1 MEVVFHSVQTNL
13 NMASELEIDKNLFNY
28 IQKFE
33 TNEIDFLKFKYP
45 SIDFAS
51 PAIHDEYNLLTSSSF
66 LEYKKVKISIVP
78 ADSEVL
84 RELSELV
91 DRVQAECAFVD
102 VPLPICLTGFP
113 ASDKLLRE
121 INSQVVRVQKCTPY
135 LAAVKILITSLGPT
149 RAGIDVDAGLLWK
162 SPECLRF
169 ICEKKSVTAVKD
181 AVYMTLRILAIK
193 MVELGDQR
201 VQKFF
206 EPLPNVAQF
215 RFRIVKAKPGSD
227 LSSCPVLKMYTADLT
242 RLPLDAIVCASDPMF
257 SFNGGAASAVAQ
269 KAGPELLAAREQ
281 FLVSNPAGLPRHTI
295 WIKGGFA
302 LPARF
307 VLFTAIP
314 NDLKKK
320 EFKKAL
326 MEMFKQVIEECN
338 ERKYLR
344 VGLPLIGAGI

>member
-1 MEVVFHSVQTNL
+1 
-13 NMASELEIDKNLFNY
+13 MACELEIDKDLFNY
-28 IQKFE
+28 IHKFE
-33 TNEIDFLKFKYP
+33 TQELDFLKFKYP
-45 SIDFAS
+45 SIDFAF
-51 PAIHDEYNLLTSSSF
+51 PAIPEDNLSTSSSF
-66 LEYKKVKISIVP
+66 LEHNKVKISINP
-78 ADSEVL
+78 ADSKAL

-91 DRVQAECAFVD
+91 DRVRAECAFVG

-113 ASDKLLRE
+113 ASDKLLRV
-121 INSQVVRVQKCTPY
+121 INSQIVRVQKCTPY

-149 RAGIDVDAGLLWK
+149 HAGIDVDESLLWK

-169 ICEKKSVTAVKD
+169 ICEKKSETVALD
-181 AVYMTLRILAIK
+181 AMHMTLRYLALQLVARGHQI
-193 MVELGDQR
+193 

-206 EPLPNVAQF
+206 EPLSNVAQF
-215 RFRIVKAKPGSD
+215 RFRTGKAKPGRD
-227 LSSCPVLKMYTADLT
+227 LSSCPVLKVYTADLM

-269 KAGPELLAAREQ
+269 RAGPELRAAREK
-281 FLVSNPAGLPRHTI
+281 FLVSNPAGLPPNTI
-295 WIKGGFA
+295 GITGGFM

-314 NDLKKK
+314 HNLTEKQ
-320 EFKKAL
+320 FKKAL

-338 ERKYLR
+338 NRKYLR